1 MPSDLQPTPGASL
14 GCAPAIQAEDDVEEA
29 VGNDNS
35 QFTAAALSAWRCSKV
50 AMHRYSSAINT
61 YFPKTYK
68 GRIIALEA
76 YPEWPRGTPF
86 ETSTF
91 IYRMRDPLSI
101 HCFQKNDSS
110 FSDARGW
117 ACDSDMFIWRPDVQC
132 NDRLPFLPCPVGGF
146 KCVTGPKEWCA
157 PRWVVQGMPGYWF
170 LGYRYKCRNKACS
183 VDGFNGHDW
192 RVLEKCP
199 RTVVQRFPCLIT
211 ARLALDLECLTLL
224 RRLPISHS
232 TLSETARHI
241 NECNRLK
248 YMNAQIDY
256 LAYIADKKKPTCPK
270 ATRSPMDMLC
280 HAHPFPEYGSPD
292 YFKHEVSANYL
303 ANCYV
308 ADFARREA
316 WQAQRDA
323 TIHGHFGRVDHTF
336 AYAKKILSSSE
347 NPFVASWAY
356 MNEYNQ
362 IGFHAF
368 VEDVSHSELEPA
380 VDHLAKRYFFFHF
393 SFFTFIFFYHGS

>member
-1 MPSDLQPTPGASL
+1 
-14 GCAPAIQAEDDVEEA
+14 
-29 VGNDNS
+29 
-35 QFTAAALSAWRCSKV
+35 
-50 AMHRYSSAINT
+50 
-61 YFPKTYK
+61 
-68 GRIIALEA
+68 
-76 YPEWPRGTPF
+76 
-86 ETSTF
+86 
-91 IYRMRDPLSI
+91 
-101 HCFQKNDSS
+101 
-110 FSDARGW
+110 
-117 ACDSDMFIWRPDVQC
+117 
-132 NDRLPFLPCPVGGF
+132 
-146 KCVTGPKEWCA
+146 
-157 PRWVVQGMPGYWF
+157 
-170 LGYRYKCRNKACS
+170 
-183 VDGFNGHDW
+183 
-192 RVLEKCP
+192 
-199 RTVVQRFPCLIT
+199 
-211 ARLALDLECLTLL
+211 LDLECLTLL

-323 TIHGHFGRVDHTF
+323 TIHGHFGRVD
-336 AYAKKILSSSE
+336 YAKKILSSSE

-380 VDHLAKRYFFFHF
+380 VDHLAKRFDWLGIDKELVNWPRIWRRAQWCPMFLFLIGKPLTRTSPSH
-393 SFFTFIFFYHGS
+393 HRA